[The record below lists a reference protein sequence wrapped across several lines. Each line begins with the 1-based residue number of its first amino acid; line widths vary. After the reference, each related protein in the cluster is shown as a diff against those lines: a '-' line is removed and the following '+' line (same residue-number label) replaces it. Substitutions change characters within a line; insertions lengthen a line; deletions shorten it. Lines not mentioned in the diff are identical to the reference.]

1 MTSREWYSAHLR
13 WAVMVEGKQGLREW
27 KNAVHFFLA
36 EDEQSAF
43 QQALEIGRQG
53 EDVHDE
59 GRRVV
64 ETRLAEVVS
73 LDFLGSNLT
82 RFNVSLGATKTKER
96 LPFEHLFKPEE
107 HMPESA
113 F

>member
-36 EDEQSAF
+36 EDDQSAF

-82 RFNVSLGATKTKER
+82 RFNVSLGLSKARER
-96 LPFEHLFKPEE
+96 LPFEHIFKPEE
-107 HMPESA
+107 HVPESA